1 MRDPLEELH
10 AIAEVE
16 YIRDITQQLIRE
28 CLDQGDDAPLSDMI
42 EDLIAKGSSSL
53 LLLSGILEELR
64 ESRAALFQEMLG
76 LRQTL
81 IGTMQDFGVE
91 VPMLEV
97 MDGNWLD
104 QQADLIPI
112 QTSGLSEE
120 DRSFLMDIAA
130 ELGNQ
135 MQTMAGRMAIL
146 WSLESFL
153 QDWIGGLTYEV
164 AHGEPTLEGE
174 QTIH

>member
-1 MRDPLEELH
+1 MRNPLDDLH
-10 AIAEVE
+10 AIAEVD
-16 YIRDITQQLIRE
+16 YIREITQQLIRE
-28 CLDQGDDAPLSDMI
+28 CLDQGDDAPLGDMI

-53 LLLSGILEELR
+53 MLLSGILEELR
-64 ESRAALFQEMLG
+64 ETRGSLLQEMLG

-81 IGTMQDFGVE
+81 VGTMQDFGVE
-91 VPMLEV
+91 APMLQM

-104 QQADLIPI
+104 HQADLLPI
-112 QTSGLSEE
+112 QTSDLSEE

-135 MQTMAGRMAIL
+135 MQTTASRMAIL

-153 QDWIGGLTYEV
+153 QDWIGGLTYEA
-164 AHGEPTLEGE
+164 AHGEPTLGGE
-174 QTIH
+174 QVIH